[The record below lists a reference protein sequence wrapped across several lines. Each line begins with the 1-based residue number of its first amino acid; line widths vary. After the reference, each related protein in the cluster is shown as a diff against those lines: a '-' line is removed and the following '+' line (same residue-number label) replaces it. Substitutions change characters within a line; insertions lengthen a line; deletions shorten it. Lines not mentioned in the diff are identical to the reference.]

1 MRPIKLTMTA
11 FGPYA
16 REAEV
21 DFTRFGEKGLFLI
34 TGDTGAGKTTIFD
47 GITYAL
53 FGEASGSV
61 REPDS
66 LRSGFASPDLET
78 SVTLTFRCRGSVY
91 TVTRSPRYDRPKA
104 RGEGMTTHPAAA
116 ELRLPDGSVLTAI
129 KAVNE
134 KIYEIV
140 GLTAQQ
146 FSQVA
151 MIAQGDFQKL
161 LLADSKDRQKIFST
175 LFSTGNFGRFT
186 DRLRTLE
193 SAARAEKENLSREI
207 LLTRAR
213 AEIPAAVLEEEA
225 VGKLRETPYEWEAM
239 EAALQKAVDLDAAAE
254 ERLSGNLKENETRRA
269 GLLTAIQSGREV
281 NARLAELS
289 RVQQELTLQ
298 QVRAAEMR
306 GAEEELRLSALA
318 ETVRPKADACTAA
331 VRQKRACDEAVA
343 AGEKQLADTSAALAA
358 AKNDLALEEKN
369 LPQQEKL
376 TGELRLLTES
386 RPQYEKVSA
395 AETACK
401 QKKADTESK
410 EKALSSARN
419 ALDGEKARLT
429 NLRATE
435 ASLRDVPRK
444 LSENEAAVEK
454 ASELQKRIAQMQA
467 AYKTYRETARD
478 LGQRQAVA
486 KADLKRWQDAQDALK
501 TVRTAFYAHQAG
513 FLAETLREGEPCP
526 VCGSKE
532 HPAPA
537 RVPADAPTEEQM
549 KKAEVAEKEAGAR
562 SAQSS
567 KLSGETA
574 ARAET
579 MGKNLRQLLSQA
591 FGVTDPEADIAAV
604 LKEQEET
611 CAARLAALKAQ
622 GDRLREKAEKLTE
635 VTAGIE
641 TGEARVTDLTGKL
654 ETARAAHEEAKTAL
668 SSAEAEL
675 RQLRE
680 GLPCPT
686 LAELESL
693 ITRKQ
698 QTLARL
704 QTALDA
710 ARKKSARLSEA
721 LSAVSARLEAGRKSA
736 ERAEEGLSEAMEGY
750 RAAMEAAG
758 FADKDAYLAA
768 RMEPEAREAKQKEL
782 DGWKQQLLRLRE
794 QAATLEKTL
803 EGRERA
809 DLGSLQTALSEA
821 EAAGAKL
828 RDAQK
833 TVYRRRENNAS
844 VLASLRESQP
854 AFTDAAA
861 RHATLQRLYQTAA
874 GNLPGKRRLSFETYV
889 QAAYFDEVIRE
900 ANRRLQVM
908 SSGQYKLLRAEEKEG
923 AAQTGLSLNVLDFY
937 TGKVRSVKT
946 LSGGETFMASLSLAL
961 GMADVIARSSG
972 GIQLE
977 TMFIDEGFGSL
988 DSDSLDLALRIL
1000 SDLSG
1005 GQQLV
1010 GIISH
1015 VSELAARIDRK
1026 LLVKKSTAGSRIVEE

>member
-175 LFSTGNFGRFT
+175 LFSTGSFGRFT

-193 SAARAEKENLSREI
+193 GEARAEKENLSREI

-343 AGEKQLADTSAALAA
+343 G
-358 AKNDLALEEKN
+358 
-369 LPQQEKL
+369 
-376 TGELRLLTES
+376 
-386 RPQYEKVSA
+386 V
-395 AETACK
+395 
-401 QKKADTESK
+401 
-410 EKALSSARN
+410 
-419 ALDGEKARLT
+419 
-429 NLRATE
+429 
-435 ASLRDVPRK
+435 
-444 LSENEAAVEK
+444 
-454 ASELQKRIAQMQA
+454 
-467 AYKTYRETARD
+467 
-478 LGQRQAVA
+478 
-486 KADLKRWQDAQDALK
+486 
-501 TVRTAFYAHQAG
+501 
-513 FLAETLREGEPCP
+513 
-526 VCGSKE
+526 GS
-532 HPAPA
+532 
-537 RVPADAPTEEQM
+537 
-549 KKAEVAEKEAGAR
+549 
-562 SAQSS
+562 
-567 KLSGETA
+567 
-574 ARAET
+574 
-579 MGKNLRQLLSQA
+579 
-591 FGVTDPEADIAAV
+591 
-604 LKEQEET
+604 
-611 CAARLAALKAQ
+611 
-622 GDRLREKAEKLTE
+622 
-635 VTAGIE
+635 
-641 TGEARVTDLTGKL
+641 
-654 ETARAAHEEAKTAL
+654 
-668 SSAEAEL
+668 
-675 RQLRE
+675 
-680 GLPCPT
+680 
-686 LAELESL
+686 
-693 ITRKQ
+693 
-698 QTLARL
+698 
-704 QTALDA
+704 
-710 ARKKSARLSEA
+710 
-721 LSAVSARLEAGRKSA
+721 
-736 ERAEEGLSEAMEGY
+736 
-750 RAAMEAAG
+750 
-758 FADKDAYLAA
+758 
-768 RMEPEAREAKQKEL
+768 
-782 DGWKQQLLRLRE
+782 
-794 QAATLEKTL
+794 
-803 EGRERA
+803 
-809 DLGSLQTALSEA
+809 
-821 EAAGAKL
+821 
-828 RDAQK
+828 
-833 TVYRRRENNAS
+833 
-844 VLASLRESQP
+844 
-854 AFTDAAA
+854 
-861 RHATLQRLYQTAA
+861 
-874 GNLPGKRRLSFETYV
+874 
-889 QAAYFDEVIRE
+889 
-900 ANRRLQVM
+900 
-908 SSGQYKLLRAEEKEG
+908 
-923 AAQTGLSLNVLDFY
+923 
-937 TGKVRSVKT
+937 
-946 LSGGETFMASLSLAL
+946 
-961 GMADVIARSSG
+961 
-972 GIQLE
+972 
-977 TMFIDEGFGSL
+977 
-988 DSDSLDLALRIL
+988 
-1000 SDLSG
+1000 
-1005 GQQLV
+1005 
-1010 GIISH
+1010 
-1015 VSELAARIDRK
+1015 
-1026 LLVKKSTAGSRIVEE
+1026 